1 MTTAAARLAA
11 LAKWLD
17 ASSIAP
23 RSPMGDTVTMGRW
36 AEVIPVAFDELP
48 PTDFDPMALPLFVSM
63 EQAAGLSLPDVADV
77 GFPVGQLRPAARLE
91 HLRLKVQDAA
101 MALPSPWRSQND
113 PLPPMALVGIP
124 DPYMTPQEAVL
135 AAGASE
141 IDLDT
146 FPVIVAPTWAFSAK
160 EQSET
165 LTKLPFLPP
174 S

>member
-1 MTTAAARLAA
+1 MTTAAAQLAV

-23 RSPMGDTVTMGRW
+23 RSPMGDTVLMGRY
-36 AEVIPVAFDELP
+36 AEIIPVAFDELP
-48 PTDFDPMALPLFVSM
+48 PTDFDPMALPLFVSI
-63 EQAAGLSLPDVADV
+63 EQTAGLSLPDVADV
-77 GFPVGQLRPAARLE
+77 GFPVGQLRPAARFE

-124 DPYMTPQEAVL
+124 DPYMTPQEAVE
-135 AAGASE
+135 ASGGVA
-141 IDLDT
+141 IDLGT
-146 FPVIVAPTWAFSAK
+146 VPLIVVPTWSFSAK

-165 LTKLPFLPP
+165 LTKLPFVPT
-174 S
+174 

>member
-1 MTTAAARLAA
+1 MQLARLAV
-11 LAKWLD
+11 LVKWLD

-36 AEVIPVAFDELP
+36 AEIIPVAFDELP
-48 PTDFDPMALPLFVSM
+48 PTDFDPMALSLFVSI
-63 EQAAGLSLPDVADV
+63 EQTVGLSFPDVADV

-91 HLRLKVQDAA
+91 HLRLKVEDAA

-113 PLPPMALVGIP
+113 TLPPMAIVGIT
-124 DPYMTPQEAVL
+124 DPEMTPQDAVD

-160 EQSET
+160 ERAEIEARF
-165 LTKLPFLPP
+165 PFLPLR
-174 S
+174 

>member
-1 MTTAAARLAA
+1 
-11 LAKWLD
+11 
-17 ASSIAP
+17 
-23 RSPMGDTVTMGRW
+23 MGRW
-36 AEVIPVAFDELP
+36 AEIIPVAFDELP
-48 PTDFDPMALPLFVSM
+48 PTDFDPMALPLLVSI
-63 EQAAGLSLPDVADV
+63 EQAAVLSLPDVADV

-113 PLPPMALVGIP
+113 PLPPIVIVGITDP
-124 DPYMTPQEAVL
+124 DMTLQDAVD

-141 IDLDT
+141 IDLGT

-160 EQSET
+160 ERAEIEAR
-165 LTKLPFLPP
+165 LPFIPP